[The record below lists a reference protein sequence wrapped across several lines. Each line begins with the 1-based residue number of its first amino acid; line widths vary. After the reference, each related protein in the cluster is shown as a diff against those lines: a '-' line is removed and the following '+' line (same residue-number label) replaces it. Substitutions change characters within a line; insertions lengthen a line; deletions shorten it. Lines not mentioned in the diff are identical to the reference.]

1 MSDEGT
7 RRIDELEREIADLR
21 ARLPKHSVPAAMI
34 IQLEELEE
42 ALDLARAEA
51 VPERQQ

>member
-1 MSDEGT
+1 MSEEGT

-21 ARLPKHSVPAAMI
+21 ARLPKHSVPPAMV

-42 ALDLARAEA
+42 ALVLARAEA
-51 VPERQQ
+51 AQERQQ